1 MFVCFK
7 NKNKKLYIYIYMVHT
22 YHKYLYVV
30 NIVHTESIAM
40 TKTIYNIICSC
51 PQNLALLSLVTFGG
65 LRCTTSRWT
74 MSLATTGLDS
84 WDWGSD
90 GQVVYWT
97 LLKKARP
104 WWSVWHIL
112 CVTYVWRTT
121 LVFWVQ
127 MSLTMIY
134 DGLKVGRTIF
144 CPTENWAM
152 VTVTQTE
159 HAKSPH
165 ITTGAPNCEVWHSLI
180 FLGVQQ
186 CIWVFLMV
194 SMPNSMIILWS
205 LGRAPPCSVWEPVG
219 ATKSFPTTE

>member
-1 MFVCFK
+1 M
-7 NKNKKLYIYIYMVHT
+7 IHA

-40 TKTIYNIICSC
+40 TKTIYIYNIICSC
-51 PQNLALLSLVTFGG
+51 PQNSALLFFSSHLGVSQVYNEQVNDEPGNYGAGFLG
-65 LRCTTSRWT
+65 LRRA
-74 MSLATTGLDS
+74 LH
-84 WDWGSD
+84 SD

-97 LLKKARP
+97 LKKARP

-121 LVFWVQ
+121 WVFWVE

-165 ITTGAPNCEVWHSLI
+165 ITTGVPNCEVWHSLI

-194 SMPNSMIILWS
+194 SMPNSIILWS
-205 LGRAPPCSVWEPVG
+205 LGRAPRAVVGRERFGEPVG
-219 ATKSFPTTE
+219 ATKSFPTTG